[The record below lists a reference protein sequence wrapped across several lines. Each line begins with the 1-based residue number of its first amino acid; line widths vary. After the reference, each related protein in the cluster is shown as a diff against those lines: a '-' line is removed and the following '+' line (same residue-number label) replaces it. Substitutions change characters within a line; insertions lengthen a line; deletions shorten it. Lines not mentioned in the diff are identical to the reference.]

1 MAMATIEKIKHALV
15 NDRLVDIVTIGRKTG
30 EQRRVEI
37 WFHNIEGRIII
48 CGKPRGER
56 DDGSPWSN
64 RGWLANMRANPKFS
78 FCLKESCEA
87 DLPARAVEI
96 TDDDDRRSLMSLSRM
111 EWYHEQVEKVE
122 DLVVGSPIVE
132 VFFDQPEL

>member
-1 MAMATIEKIKHALV
+1 MATLEEIKHALS
-15 NDRLVDIVTIGRKTG
+15 NDRLVDIVTMGRKTG
-30 EQRRVEI
+30 EPRKIEI

-56 DDGSPWSN
+56 DDGTPWSN
-64 RGWLANMRANPKFS
+64 RGWLANMRADPNFT
-78 FCLKESCEA
+78 FCLKESCEV

-96 TDDDDRRSLMSLSRM
+96 TNEDDRRRLMSLPNM
-111 EWYHEQVEKVE
+111 KWYHEQVEKVE

-132 VFFDQPEL
+132 VFFDMPEL

>member
-1 MAMATIEKIKHALV
+1 MPTHETVESALK
-15 NDRLVDIVTIGRKTG
+15 NDRLIDIITLGRKTG
-30 EQRRVEI
+30 QARRIEI
-37 WFHNIEGRIII
+37 WFHNVAGRIII

-56 DDGSPWSN
+56 DDGTPWSN
-64 RGWLANMRANPKFS
+64 RGWLANLRANPNFT

-96 TDDDDRRSLMSLSRM
+96 TDVDDRRRLMGLPQM
-111 EWYHEQVEKVE
+111 QWYQEQVENVE

-132 VFFDQPEL
+132 IFFDAQ